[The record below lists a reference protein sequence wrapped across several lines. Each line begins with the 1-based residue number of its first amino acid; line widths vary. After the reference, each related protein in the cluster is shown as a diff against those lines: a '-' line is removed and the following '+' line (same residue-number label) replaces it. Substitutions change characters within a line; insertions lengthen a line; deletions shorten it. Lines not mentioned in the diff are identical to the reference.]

1 MATPR
6 ITNTDAISEASGEP
20 ELRTNSRRSFLAALS
35 AATAGVAALGSVPHA
50 SAADA
55 PKEKDG
61 DAPAVDPAWGGAP
74 LDSPP
79 SLQNPA
85 ADAVTV
91 VWAVRGPATGW
102 VEYGP
107 TEALGQRASAGP
119 IGLEPVADR
128 FLSARLTGLTPGKP
142 VYYRVAAATIAYKN
156 AYSIARGETAVGP
169 IHRFTPLGAA
179 AESAG
184 FAMLNDTHADKT
196 TLAGLFASLEKNP
209 ADVLAW
215 NGDVVDDVR
224 SEDQIV
230 EQYLRPAGAFPYAAS
245 HPVLFTS
252 GNHDVRGV
260 LARRLPQAATP
271 WAHPEA
277 SPEEPLGR
285 CFALRHGPLAIVGL
299 DTGEDKPDAHPVFAG
314 LARFEPYREAQ
325 AAWLA
330 KALLRPEIAGAPY
343 LVAFCHIPLWGKP
356 GQNGGDSLDG
366 YALYSEQGQALWHP
380 LLQKA
385 GCQLLLCGH
394 THQFRVDAAND
405 LHSYPQIVGGG
416 PKPEQATILRGR
428 AGVEKLELVAHKL
441 DGSELGRWSF
451 APRRG

>member
-1 MATPR
+1 MTTPR
-6 ITNTDAISEASGEP
+6 PANSESPLHSDGPSLSPNTR
-20 ELRTNSRRSFLAALS
+20 RTFLAALTS
-35 AATAGVAALGSVPHA
+35 ATAGVAAIGSAAVA
-50 SAADA
+50 TAADA
-55 PKEKDG
+55 PKEKTG
-61 DAPAVDPAWGGAP
+61 EAAEVDPVWGGAP

-107 TEALGQRASAGP
+107 TETLGEKASAAP
-119 IGLEPVADR
+119 IGLEPVAGR

-142 VYYRVAAATIAYKN
+142 VYYRVAAANIAYKN
-156 AYSIARGETAVGP
+156 AYSISRGETTFGP
-169 IHRFTPLGAA
+169 IHRYTPLDPA
-179 AESAG
+179 AEAAT
-184 FAMLNDTHADKT
+184 FAMINDTHSNAV
-196 TLAGLFASLEKNP
+196 TLTGLFAALEKTP
-209 ADVLAW
+209 VDLLVW

-224 SEDQIV
+224 SEGQIV
-230 EQYLRPAGAFPYAAS
+230 EQFLRPAGTKYAAS

-260 LARRLPQAATP
+260 LARSLPQAVAP
-271 WAHPEA
+271 WVHPEA
-277 SPEEPLGR
+277 APQEPLGR

-299 DTGEDKPDAHPVFAG
+299 DTGEDKPDAHPAFSG

-330 KALLRPEIAGAPY
+330 KALARPEIAGAPH
-343 LVAFCHIPLWGKP
+343 LVAFCHIPLWGMP
-356 GQNGGDSLDG
+356 GDNGGDSLEG
-366 YALYSEQGQALWHP
+366 FAFYSKHGQSLWHP
-380 LLQKA
+380 LLKQA

-394 THQFRVDAAND
+394 KHQFRVEAAND
-405 LHSYPQIVGGG
+405 LHPYTQIVGGG
-416 PKPEQATILRGR
+416 PKPDQATIFRGR
-428 AGVEKLELVAHKL
+428 ASRDKLELVARKL
-441 DGSELGRWSF
+441 DGSELGAWSF